1 MYINNT
7 SHINPYINQ
16 GQQNNTRVSG
26 APDQVEKNRQ
36 TKADKTEKSPE
47 NKSAPKKSEEN
58 LTEYEEKIVEK
69 LKKRDQ
75 EVRAHEMAHVAAG
88 GSYIMRGANYQYQ
101 KGPDGGMYA
110 VGGDVL
116 IDTSPVPGDPQATMR
131 KMDAVRNAALAPAN
145 PSNSD
150 RAIASNAVTTKL
162 KASEEMIKLQL
173 EKSGIESGEKTNS
186 VTASKSYSENSE
198 KNTDTGSLVSI
209 SA

>member
-16 GQQNNTRVSG
+16 GQKNNTRVSG

-36 TKADKTEKSPE
+36 TRADKTEQSPE
-47 NKSAPKKSEEN
+47 KEYSPKKSEEN
-58 LTEYEEKIVEK
+58 LTEYEQKIVEK
-69 LKKRDQ
+69 LQKRDQ

-101 KGPDGGMYA
+101 KGPDGAMYA

-116 IDTSPVPGDPQATMR
+116 IDTSPVPGDPEATMR

-145 PSNSD
+145 PSTSD
-150 RAIASNAVTTKL
+150 RAIASSAVSQKL

-186 VTASKSYSENSE
+186 FNASKSYSENSE
-198 KNTDTGSLVSI
+198 KNYDSGSLVSI